1 MLLSG
6 FFQKK
11 TPFDKELKKFLRNVL
26 GFYPK
31 NISLYKLAFR
41 HKSASISANGNK
53 LNNERL
59 EYLGDAILSS
69 IVADMLFRKYPFQGE
84 GFLTEMR
91 SKIVSRN
98 NLNKVSQRIGISQ
111 LVQYNKESGIS
122 RSIDGDAFEALVGAI
137 YLEKGYPFTRRVIVN
152 KVINTYMDIDNLETS
167 DWNFKSKLIDW
178 GQKGR
183 HKVSFEVV
191 KVLTHKY
198 SKQYEVQV
206 LIDGNPKE
214 SAIDNSIKAAEQLA
228 AEKTYKNMFSE

>member
-1 MLLSG
+1 M
-6 FFQKK
+6 
-11 TPFDKELKKFLRNVL
+11 
-26 GFYPK
+26 
-31 NISLYKLAFR
+31 
-41 HKSASISANGNK
+41 
-53 LNNERL
+53 
-59 EYLGDAILSS
+59 
-69 IVADMLFRKYPFQGE
+69 ADLLFRKYPFQGE

-137 YLEKGYPFTRRVIVN
+137 YLEKGYSFTRRVVIN
-152 KVINTYMDIDNLETS
+152 KIINTYMDIDTLETS

-214 SAIDNSIKAAEQLA
+214 SAINNSIKAAEQLA
-228 AEKTYKNMFSE
+228 AEKTYKSMFGEHTERT